1 MSYRTPSSSS
11 DSNFSM
17 NSRATGSAT
26 DRRRKGW
33 SAGLAIFLMTKG
45 ANGPQEWSVSNRKKL
60 KNYVDMRTN
69 VNKALALAGITRNAI
84 DPIIL
89 GYLNRKA
96 SFMNTFGKT
105 PAKTKPKVK
114 MEDGSSPPKGK
125 FKREEGASPSPRSK
139 QLSEW
144 AKKQTVINMNKYL
157 ALEQRIKNS
166 QAALERAQEQR
177 SRNNVEEAR
186 RQVRDLRKNFRE
198 QQRNLREAVMRR
210 DSTFARSYYG
220 SGLRATPFYT
230 RYMQRIY
237 QRADGHYVLLGRNGR
252 PGRAMPYP
260 DFAYRNTGRGIV
272 PQYTPVRR
280 RQKKTLFSL

>member
-1 MSYRTPSSSS
+1 M
-11 DSNFSM
+11 
-17 NSRATGSAT
+17 AT
-26 DRRRKGW
+26 R
-33 SAGLAIFLMTKG
+33 M
-45 ANGPQEWSVSNRKKL
+45 
-60 KNYVDMRTN
+60 KNYSL
-69 VNKALALAGITRNAI
+69 KHLPSALEILARNEGITLRETNLNPDVLA
-84 DPIIL
+84 
-89 GYLNRKA
+89 YLKGEKNWK
-96 SFMNTFGKT
+96 TVFGQR
-105 PAKTKPKVK
+105 PSPPRKPKTEK
-114 MEDGSSPPKGK
+114 KPKFTRPVVG
-125 FKREEGASPSPRSK
+125 SPSPRSK
-139 QLSEW
+139 QLAEW
-144 AKKQTVINMNKYL
+144 VKKQTVINMNTYL
-157 ALEQRIKNS
+157 AIEQRIKNS

-272 PQYTPVRR
+272 PQYTPARR
-280 RQKKTLFSL
+280 RQKKTLFGL